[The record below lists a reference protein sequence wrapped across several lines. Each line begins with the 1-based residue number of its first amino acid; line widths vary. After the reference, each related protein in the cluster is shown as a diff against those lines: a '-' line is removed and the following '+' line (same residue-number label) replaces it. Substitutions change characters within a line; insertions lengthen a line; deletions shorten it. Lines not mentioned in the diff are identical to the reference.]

1 MFSTF
6 FTNFQAMNRY
16 FLIPL
21 HVFFFSPS
29 GWLVPGSSGFQEWES
44 QVVPREDIKAKWA
57 AVKLRAVGQGHFRE
71 HAWQVGLQALTFVL
85 KIPVLLKVTEN
96 SNFPGLFQCGKG
108 QVSLNWPFCA
118 GSELN
123 LLIT

>member
-6 FTNFQAMNRY
+6 FTNFQATNRY

-21 HVFFFSPS
+21 HGFFFFA
-29 GWLVPGSSGFQEWES
+29 WLVPGSSGFQEWES

-85 KIPVLLKVTEN
+85 KIPDLLKVTEN
-96 SNFPGLFQCGKG
+96 SNFSGLFQCGKG
-108 QVSLNWPFCA
+108 QVFLNWPSCV

-123 LLIT
+123 LLVT